1 MWIIATFALYI
12 TKLSQKKNTAM
23 NSGHVYRL
31 FLEHLDSTIV
41 LCIKETSTVE
51 ITWGDEKMLLVVVV
65 SNSSPL
71 TRIESISPSVSRRF
85 TKARNKFQ

>member
-71 TRIESISPSVSRRF
+71 TRIESISPSASRRF
-85 TKARNKFQ
+85 RKARNKFQ